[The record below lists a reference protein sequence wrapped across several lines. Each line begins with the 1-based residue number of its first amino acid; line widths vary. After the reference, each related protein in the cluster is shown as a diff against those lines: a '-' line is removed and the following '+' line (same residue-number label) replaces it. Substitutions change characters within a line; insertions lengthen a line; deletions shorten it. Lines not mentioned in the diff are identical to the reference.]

1 MSGSVILRTVPCQ
14 SPLSMGFSRQEHWSG
29 LPCPPP
35 EDLPDPGIEPW
46 ESCLLNRQAD
56 SLSLAP
62 PGLWGHKESS
72 MTERLN
78 NNKTYPKENI
88 PQHMY
93 TRGRSRGGS
102 LRILP
107 TMEICQDVSM
117 ELYKG
122 NEMQEKNLIFHYHLT
137 LLEPLNQN
145 RAWKGSSWEEVILL
159 LFTASIFSAMAED
172 LTEFLAAERQ

>member
-1 MSGSVILRTVPCQ
+1 
-14 SPLSMGFSRQEHWSG
+14 
-29 LPCPPP
+29 
-35 EDLPDPGIEPW
+35 
-46 ESCLLNRQAD
+46 
-56 SLSLAP
+56 
-62 PGLWGHKESS
+62 

-93 TRGRSRGGS
+93 TRGRNHGGS

-107 TMEICQDVSM
+107 TTEICQDVFM
-117 ELYKG
+117 ELCKG
-122 NEMQEKNLIFHYHLT
+122 NEMQEKNLIFHCSST

-145 RAWKGSSWEEVILL
+145 RVWKGSSWEEVILL